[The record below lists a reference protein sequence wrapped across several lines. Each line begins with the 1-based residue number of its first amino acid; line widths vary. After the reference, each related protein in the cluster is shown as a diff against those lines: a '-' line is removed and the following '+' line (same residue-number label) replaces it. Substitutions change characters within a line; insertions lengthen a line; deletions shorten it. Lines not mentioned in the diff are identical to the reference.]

1 MTDPADRY
9 VDRLL
14 RRRRPKPFAPTEDE
28 VAVLATAI
36 ELMAAAP
43 EADGPRPEFVERLRG
58 QLAERAQAGLQAEP
72 PPPAWRPAPRR
83 RVLTAGVLAAAGAA
97 AGVAGDRM
105 AIAGGDGGSGGDRGG
120 QPSAAES
127 TLEPS
132 HGTWHSVAVAA
143 DLPEGAIRDFDL
155 GTLSGYVRR
164 VSGRVQAVS
173 RTCTHQG
180 CRLDLTPARDQL
192 ACPCHG
198 ATFALT
204 GENLTHPLKTGD
216 RLPALP
222 RLAVREAEGS
232 IQIYAPAAAAAPAP
246 GDSGGVGTS

>member
-1 MTDPADRY
+1 MTDRADRY

-36 ELMAAAP
+36 ELMAAVP
-43 EADGPRPEFVERLRG
+43 EADAPRPAFVERLRG
-58 QLAERAQAGLQAEP
+58 QLAERALAGPQAET
-72 PPPAWRPAPRR
+72 PPAARRSPPRR
-83 RVLTAGVLAAAGAA
+83 RLLTAGALAAAGAA
-97 AGVAGDRM
+97 AGVAGDRL
-105 AIAGGDGGSGGDRGG
+105 AVDGPGGGGGDGGG
-120 QPSAAES
+120 QPSEAEA
-127 TLEPS
+127 TLEPA
-132 HGTWHSVAVAA
+132 HGTWQSVAVAA
-143 DLPEGAIRDFDL
+143 DLPEGAITAFDL

-180 CRLDLTPARDQL
+180 CRLDLTPARDRL

-204 GENLTHPLKTGD
+204 GENLTRPLKTGD

-222 RLAVREAEGS
+222 RLAVREQDGN
-232 IQIYAPAAAAAPAP
+232 IQVYAP
-246 GDSGGVGTS
+246 GGSSGSGGSGSAGAS

>member
-58 QLAERAQAGLQAEP
+58 QLADQAQAQAQAEP

-83 RVLTAGVLAAAGAA
+83 RVLTAGVLAAVGAA

-105 AIAGGDGGSGGDRGG
+105 AIAGGRSGG
-120 QPSAAES
+120 QPSASES

-132 HGTWHSVAVAA
+132 HGTWQPVAVAS
-143 DLPEGAIRDFDL
+143 DLPEGAVVDFDL

-180 CRLDLTPARDQL
+180 CRLDLTPARDEL

-204 GENLTHPLKTGD
+204 GENLTHPLKTGE

-222 RLAVREAEGS
+222 RLAVRETDGS
-232 IQIYAPAAAAAPAP
+232 IQVYAPAAATPTPTPASTP
-246 GDSGGVGTS
+246 GGSDGGGTS

>member
-14 RRRRPKPFAPTEDE
+14 RRRRPKPFAPTEDD

-36 ELMAAAP
+36 DLMVAGP
-43 EADGPRPEFVERLRG
+43 DADDPSPAFVERLRG
-58 QLAERAQAGLQAEP
+58 RLAERTQAEQEAETP
-72 PPPAWRPAPRR
+72 LPTWRTAARR
-83 RVLTAGVLAAAGAA
+83 RVLTAGAMAAAGMA
-97 AGVAGDRM
+97 AGVVTGVTGDQL
-105 AIAGGDGGSGGDRGG
+105 AAHGGDGR
-120 QPSAAES
+120 QPHDA
-127 TLEPS
+127 EPS
-132 HGTWHSVAVAA
+132 IVPAHGVWQAVADSKELA
-143 DLPEGAIRDFDL
+143 EGAVLAFDA
-155 GTLSGYVRR
+155 GAFNGYLRR

-173 RTCTHQG
+173 GTCTHQG

-198 ATFALT
+198 ATFTLA

-222 RLAVREAEGS
+222 RLAVREQDGT
-232 IQIYAPAAAAAPAP
+232 IQIYAP
-246 GDSGGVGTS
+246 SGSGA

>member
-1 MTDPADRY
+1 MTDRADRY

-43 EADGPRPEFVERLRG
+43 DADGPRPAFVERLRG
-58 QLAERAQAGLQAEP
+58 QLAERAPAGPRAEAA
-72 PPPAWRPAPRR
+72 PAARWPAPRR
-83 RVLTAGVLAAAGAA
+83 RVLTAGALAAAGAA
-97 AGVAGDRM
+97 AGVAGDRL
-105 AIAGGDGGSGGDRGG
+105 AAGGGDGGDGGSGGGSGG
-120 QPSAAES
+120 QPSAAEA
-127 TLEPS
+127 TLEPAPGS
-132 HGTWHSVAVAA
+132 WQSVAAA
-143 DLPEGAIRDFDL
+143 AELPEGAITAFDV
-155 GTLSGYVRR
+155 GAVSGYVRR

-180 CRLDLTPARDQL
+180 CRLDLTPARDRL

-204 GENLTHPLKTGD
+204 GENLTRPLKTGD

-222 RLAVREAEGS
+222 RLAVREQDGY
-232 IQIYAPAAAAAPAP
+232 IQIYAP
-246 GDSGGVGTS
+246 GGTGSVGMG